1 MDPRLRSACEIVR
14 TERRRIDDEAA
25 AFRSFI
31 RRIDRVDTPTASGPC
46 ATHQGTVMGSSNQ
59 QESLSAVRSA
69 YAETVMA
76 VPHFEADYG
85 ESFRTH
91 FAAEFSSELFA
102 ALSSAPVLS
111 PELKNM
117 VLSGARRCRKE
128 RVEFRDRLKREY
140 QSIRH
145 IGREI
150 EAIEDPLDGHVSGES
165 FGGLVALHR
174 YSIDACSV
182 LDELAADRQAE
193 IEQINHGMN
202 TDIPS
207 IQTYLYADPTYP
219 ALTAIADRARSI
231 TESKRQIERE
241 ITAR

>member
-1 MDPRLRSACEIVR
+1 MVPRLRSACEIVR

-31 RRIDRVDTPTASGPC
+31 RRIDRVDTPTASSPC
-46 ATHQGTVMGSSNQ
+46 ATPQGTVMGSSNQ
-59 QESLSAVRSA
+59 QGSLSAVRSA

-76 VPHFEADYG
+76 VPHFEDDYG
-85 ESFRTH
+85 EPFRTH

-128 RVEFRDRLKREY
+128 RVEFRDRLKREHR
-140 QSIRH
+140 SIERVAH
-145 IGREI
+145 EI
-150 EAIEDPLDGHVSGES
+150 ESIEDPLDGHVSGES

-174 YSIDACSV
+174 YSADACSM

-207 IQTYLYADPTYP
+207 IQTYLYSDPTHP

-231 TESKRQIERE
+231 TKSKRQIERE